1 MKKYDAMRL
10 SGTILLA
17 HLALCA
23 AFLLLLIA
31 ASGST
36 SAFTFRSPYG
46 LVLGLLFIGLPAF
59 AFGWGLRSAKDPF
72 DKKLCWNAAMVL
84 YVLNAAAFL
93 LAPEFGTGNV
103 IAMWWGMPMVPALAG
118 LNAFA
123 APQSALY
130 LFGGAL
136 LAAVE
141 PLCLTLGLLSGRRA
155 ENETKNN
162 TGAPAEAAERT
173 DDKEKNPM
181 REMILCKLGEVVLK
195 GLNRRS
201 FEDKLIGNLRRRTA
215 KCGNFRIYSK
225 QSTIYVEPVNDES
238 DLAAAY
244 AACKQVFG
252 VIAVSRALPCEKD
265 VQAIIR
271 TAKDY
276 LAPEFA
282 RAKDFKVE
290 SKRADKTFPLTS
302 IQLSQ
307 QVGGALHQA
316 FPRCAVNVHDPELT
330 VFIEIRDDAAYVHG
344 PAEAGAGGLPI
355 GMGGSAVSLLSG
367 GIDSPVASY
376 MMAKRGVSLEMVHF
390 FSPPYTSDAAK
401 EKVLELAQLL
411 TPWCGR
417 LTVHIVPFTEI
428 QEQIRMNCP
437 EDHFTLIMRR
447 FMMRLAQRVAD
458 EVRAKALVTGECLGQ
473 VASQTM
479 EALRVSEDVV
489 ELPVLRPLIGMDKE
503 EIIRISRKIGTF
515 DTSILPYED
524 CCTVFTPRHPKTK
537 PHVEEVRELE
547 AVLDVDAL
555 CDRAMAGREFVR
567 IKF

>member
-1 MKKYDAMRL
+1 M
-10 SGTILLA
+10 
-17 HLALCA
+17 H
-23 AFLLLLIA
+23 
-31 ASGST
+31 
-36 SAFTFRSPYG
+36 
-46 LVLGLLFIGLPAF
+46 
-59 AFGWGLRSAKDPF
+59 
-72 DKKLCWNAAMVL
+72 
-84 YVLNAAAFL
+84 
-93 LAPEFGTGNV
+93 
-103 IAMWWGMPMVPALAG
+103 
-118 LNAFA
+118 
-123 APQSALY
+123 
-130 LFGGAL
+130 
-136 LAAVE
+136 
-141 PLCLTLGLLSGRRA
+141 
-155 ENETKNN
+155 
-162 TGAPAEAAERT
+162 
-173 DDKEKNPM
+173 
-181 REMILCKLGEVVLK
+181 EMILCKLGEVVLK

-201 FEDKLIGNLRRRTA
+201 FEMKLMGNIRRRTGRFG
-215 KCGNFRIYSK
+215 KFRVYSK
-225 QSTIYVEPVNDES
+225 QSTIYVEPAEETC
-238 DLAAAY
+238 DLAGAY

-252 VIAVSRALPCEKD
+252 IIAVARALPCAKEKE
-265 VQAIIR
+265 AILE
-271 TAKDY
+271 TAKAY
-276 LAPEFA
+276 LGDALTAA
-282 RAKDFKVE
+282 RSFKVE
-290 SKRADKTFPLTS
+290 SKRADKSFPMSS

-307 QVGGALHQA
+307 WVGGHLHEA
-316 FPRCAVNVHDPELT
+316 FPHLAVDVHHPELT
-330 VFIEIRDDAAYVHG
+330 VYVEVREEAAYVHA
-344 PAEAGAGGLPI
+344 PAEPAAGGLPI
-355 GMGGSAVSLLSG
+355 GMGGVAVSLLSG

-547 AVLDVDAL
+547 AVLDIDAL
-555 CDRAMAGREFVR
+555 CDRATAGREFVR